1 MKKIGVVVLPL
12 LTVAVIGCG
21 EARTASHPT
30 STAPPPVLGLQERL
44 QSRQQELAEHR
55 REGHEQHQREITEAQ
70 EQRETAARVQ
80 QTKEHSETE
89 EHAHEWSEAAKHNFI
104 NACKASGT
112 GESNCQCVLHG
123 MQQRLSEQE
132 VAALEAAA
140 LQIGAEAYKNNPK
153 FKEVAEE
160 CGAG

>member
-12 LTVAVIGCG
+12 LAVAVIGCG

-80 QTKEHSETE
+80 
-89 EHAHEWSEAAKHNFI
+89 AFLPLVADVRALP
-104 NACKASGT
+104 KAPRPR
-112 GESNCQCVLHG
+112 N
-123 MQQRLSEQE
+123 
-132 VAALEAAA
+132 
-140 LQIGAEAYKNNPK
+140 
-153 FKEVAEE
+153 
-160 CGAG
+160 